1 MRKFFKKTVTLL
13 LTLLCIA
20 LLTTNNI
27 AFASGAASAAA
38 ESSAIDGETANK
50 YFDAAVSLIMSRY
63 KFDTSR
69 EGIYKDTL
77 KKLLEENPEMLE
89 EILSAM
95 FGSLDD
101 YTVYYTQEELDSFI
115 ENVNGEFC
123 GIGVVITTVDE
134 GLFISTVYDNT
145 PAKEAGLMVGDII
158 TKVGDTPLAGM
169 DISLAQSKVLGEE
182 NTPVNLTILRNG
194 VTFEINPVRRKVVIE
209 SGFYQTIED
218 DAIGYISITDFN
230 DHSTELTKKALRS
243 FDEKGITNVIIDLR
257 NNPGGALNSL
267 VDMCSLFIPTGPAI
281 TLEYKNPFNN
291 ITLYAE
297 NPEVKY
303 NLAVLVNS
311 NSASAS
317 EAFAAAVKDTNVGV
331 VIGTTTFGKG
341 TMQNIN
347 RFKIGGG
354 VKLTEAEFLSPLGN
368 KINGVGVKPHIKVE
382 DEMVDYSRAS
392 LEKLTYDRVLK
403 VGDEGNDVLAVE
415 ERLYILGYN
424 IGLPDK
430 IFDERTYNAIY
441 SIQKK
446 TQLYP
451 YGVADITT
459 QLKIDEVL
467 RTSQVTEN
475 NSLKKAVEIFKD
487 NSWSKY
493 VSVPKN

>member
-1 MRKFFKKTVTLL
+1 MKKFFKKTLTLL
-13 LTLLCIA
+13 LTLLCVISIA
-20 LLTTNNI
+20 TNSL
-27 AFASGAASAAA
+27 AYASDD
-38 ESSAIDGETANK
+38 AIDGETAGK
-50 YFDAAVSLIMSRY
+50 YFDAAVRLIMSRY

-77 KKLLEENPEMLE
+77 KTLLKEKPELLE
-89 EILSAM
+89 EILAAM
-95 FGSLDD
+95 FDSLDD
-101 YTVYYTQEELDSFI
+101 YSVYYTQEELDSFI

-134 GLFISTVYDNT
+134 GLLITTVYDNT
-145 PAKEAGLMVGDII
+145 PAKEAGLMVGDVI
-158 TKVGDTPLAGM
+158 TKVGDISIAGM
-169 DISLAQSKVLGEE
+169 DISLAQSKVMGEE

-194 VTFEINPVRRKVVIE
+194 ISFEVNPIRRKVVIE
-209 SGFYQTIED
+209 SGFYQTVED
-218 DAIGYISITDFN
+218 DTIGYITISDFN
-230 DHSTELTKKALRS
+230 DHSTELTKKALKS
-243 FDEKGITNVIIDLR
+243 FDEKGITKVILDLR

-297 NPEVKY
+297 NPQVKY

-317 EAFAAAVKDTNVGV
+317 EAFAAAVKDTKVGV

-341 TMQNIN
+341 TMQNIT
-347 RFKIGGG
+347 RFNIGGG

-368 KINGVGVKPHIKVE
+368 KINGIGVKPHIEAE
-382 DEMVDYSRAS
+382 DKMVPYNRAN
-392 LEKLTYDRVLK
+392 LEKFTYDRVLK
-403 VGDEGNDVLAVE
+403 LGDEGNDVLAVE
-415 ERLYILGYN
+415 ERLYLLGYS

-441 SIQKK
+441 SLQKK

-459 QLKIDEVL
+459 QLKLDEIL
-467 RTSQVTEN
+467 RAANVMQN
-475 NSLKKAVEIFKD
+475 NSYKKAIEIFKD

-493 VSVPKN
+493 VSVSENQ

>member
-1 MRKFFKKTVTLL
+1 MKKFFKKTLTLL
-13 LTLLCIA
+13 LTLLCVISIA
-20 LLTTNNI
+20 TNSL
-27 AFASGAASAAA
+27 AYASDD
-38 ESSAIDGETANK
+38 AIDGETAGK
-50 YFDAAVSLIMSRY
+50 YFDAAVRLIMSRY

-77 KKLLEENPEMLE
+77 KTLLKEKPELLE
-89 EILSAM
+89 EILAAM
-95 FGSLDD
+95 FDSLDD
-101 YTVYYTQEELDSFI
+101 YSVYYTQEELDSFI
-115 ENVNGEFC
+115 ETVNGEFC

-134 GLFISTVYDNT
+134 GLLITTVYDNT
-145 PAKEAGLMVGDII
+145 PAKEAGLMVGDVI
-158 TKVGDTPLAGM
+158 TKVGDISIAGM
-169 DISLAQSKVLGEE
+169 DISLAQSKVMGEE

-194 VTFEINPVRRKVVIE
+194 ISFEVNPIRRKVVIE
-209 SGFYQTIED
+209 SGFYQTVED
-218 DAIGYISITDFN
+218 DTIGYITISDFN
-230 DHSTELTKKALRS
+230 DHSTELTKKALKS
-243 FDEKGITNVIIDLR
+243 FDEKGITKVILDLR

-297 NPEVKY
+297 NPQVKY

-317 EAFAAAVKDTNVGV
+317 EAFAAAVKDTKVGV

-341 TMQNIN
+341 TMQNIT
-347 RFKIGGG
+347 RFNIGGG

-368 KINGVGVKPHIKVE
+368 KINGIGVKPHIEAE
-382 DEMVDYSRAS
+382 DKMVPYNRAN
-392 LEKLTYDRVLK
+392 LEKFTYDRVLK
-403 VGDEGNDVLAVE
+403 LGDEGNDVLAVE
-415 ERLYILGYN
+415 ERLYLLGYS

-441 SIQKK
+441 SLQKK

-459 QLKIDEVL
+459 QLKLDEIL
-467 RTSQVTEN
+467 RAANVMQN
-475 NSLKKAVEIFKD
+475 NSYKKAIEIFKD

-493 VSVPKN
+493 VSVSENQ